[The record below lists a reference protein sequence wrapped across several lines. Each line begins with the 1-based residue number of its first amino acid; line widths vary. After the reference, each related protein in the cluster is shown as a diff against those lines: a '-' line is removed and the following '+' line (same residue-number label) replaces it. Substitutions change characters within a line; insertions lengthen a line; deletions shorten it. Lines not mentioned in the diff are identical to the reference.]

1 MFYRFYRWFRKVFLH
16 LDDRSPLEIS
26 LANGLTVGRDFQMME
41 GCTLDPSHSFLIT
54 IGDRVTLAPRVH
66 VIAHDASTK
75 RELGYTRIAKVRI
88 GSDVFIGAGST
99 ILPGVCIGNKVIIG
113 AGSVVARSVPDGC
126 VAAGNPCR
134 VIGKYED
141 YMAKHRAGIE
151 GGPVFDESYQIWNV
165 TEEKKREMCE
175 SLSCNAGYIR

>member
-41 GCTLDPSHSFLIT
+41 GCTLDPPHSFLIT

-99 ILPGVCIGNKVIIG
+99 ILPGYVSETRLSS
-113 AGSVVARSVPDGC
+113 APVPSWPVPSLTD
-126 VAAGNPCR
+126 VLLRAIHAA
-134 VIGKYED
+134 
-141 YMAKHRAGIE
+141 
-151 GGPVFDESYQIWNV
+151 S
-165 TEEKKREMCE
+165 
-175 SLSCNAGYIR
+175 